1 MTKAA
6 APLRVNARF
15 DGPYRKKLELASR
28 RLGLNVTDTLKAGL
42 DKLVESLDAEAR
54 MRPFEALKKAG
65 FIGCAAGPADLSA
78 NYKKYLSGSLVRKH
92 GAR

>member
-1 MTKAA
+1 MTRAA

-15 DGPYRKKLELASR
+15 DAPYRRKLELASR

-42 DKLVESLDAEAR
+42 DKLVESLDAEAGV
-54 MRPFEALKKAG
+54 RPFEALRKAG
-65 FIGCAAGPADLSA
+65 FIGCAPGPADLSGS
-78 NYKKYLSGSLVRKH
+78 YKKYLSRSLARKH

>member
-1 MTKAA
+1 MTRSA

-15 DGPYRKKLELASR
+15 DGLYRKKLELASR

-42 DKLVESLDAEAR
+42 DKLVESLDGEAR

-65 FIGCAAGPADLSA
+65 FIGCTRGPSDLSA
-78 NYKKYLSGSLVRKH
+78 NYKKHLSESLERKH

>member
-1 MTKAA
+1 MKRSS

-15 DGPYRKKLELASR
+15 DAPYRRKLELASR

-54 MRPFEALKKAG
+54 MRPLEALQKAG
-65 FIGCAAGPADLSA
+65 FIGCARGPSDLSA
-78 NYKKYLSGSLVRKH
+78 TYKKYLSGSLERKH

>member
-1 MTKAA
+1 MTRSI

-15 DGPYRKKLELASR
+15 DGPYRRKLEMASR

-65 FIGCAAGPADLSA
+65 FIGCARGASDLSV
-78 NYKKYLSGSLVRKH
+78 NYKRYLSGSLERKH